1 MITNCFTLLYKYY
14 FFIINIRLEISFYYK
29 VIQKPFQLR
38 VNGHSVPSPTCF
50 RRFYTLSMK
59 RIPFI
64 RVGLIFA
71 ISPLLL
77 AFLTSIFQGISMWDE
92 GSGSGGYIWLM
103 MGTLPVGFVLI
114 GIGLVRGIIRKLR
127 K

>member
-1 MITNCFTLLYKYY
+1 MTRF
-14 FFIINIRLEISFYYK
+14 
-29 VIQKPFQLR
+29 PF
-38 VNGHSVPSPTCF
+38 V
-50 RRFYTLSMK
+50 
-59 RIPFI
+59 RI
-64 RVGLIFA
+64 GLVFA
-71 ISPLLL
+71 FSPLLL
-77 AFLTSIFQGISMWDE
+77 AFVTSIFQGVSMWDE